1 MFISLQGTF
10 AEYERNVTINRVK
23 SGMKKR
29 ASNGEFNGGTLLGYD
44 IVNKQLVVNEQESEI
59 VKRMFE
65 MRAEGMGYKT
75 IANRLNSYGYKTKR
89 GNNFG
94 ICAVR
99 LILHNKEYVGVNTW
113 GKKDGT

>member
-1 MFISLQGTF
+1 
-10 AEYERNVTINRVK
+10 
-23 SGMKKR
+23 MKKR